1 MAWAPLALR
10 PGHAAPP
17 LRSPARLA
25 APSPLAIA
33 VGTWKPAGAPPT
45 HPRAG
50 PAPPLRSP
58 AGQIPLPRHRVA
70 PRPARVVQLRSL
82 YQVAALP
89 RSLRFPHRRVP
100 ITPSHISGRRTTASC
115 LGLSHLRFAGAPLGA
130 SGRSLRSLSAL
141 AVVRTQPLIVPPTTL
156 RYVGSTPFAALTL
169 AVHTTQAGNAPW
181 KHKHAAWA
189 RRKISTGIAG
199 LCTALRGSAWAAPA
213 GGVPPCAPAAARV
226 GPGRLHAHAPVPARS
241 SRYALHSLRL
251 TATLAPA
258 SLPARRVRR
267 LRIARLRSLRSGGP
281 AGFQ

>member
-1 MAWAPLALR
+1 MLGAVAWAPLTLR

-33 VGTWKPAGAPPT
+33 VGTWKPVGAPA
-45 HPRAG
+45 HPPPRRAG
-50 PAPPLRSP
+50 S
-58 AGQIPLPRHRVA
+58 
-70 PRPARVVQLRSL
+70 S
-82 YQVAALP
+82 AALP
-89 RSLRFPHRRVP
+89 RRPIHTATASLGCHAPRPCGTAPFALTGRSAPPLSPLPTPAGPHHTPAYLRPTHHRFLPRPQPPSLR
-100 ITPSHISGRRTTASC
+100 SA
-115 LGLSHLRFAGAPLGA
+115 ALGA

-199 LCTALRGSAWAAPA
+199 LCTALRGSAWAAPT
-213 GGVPPCAPAAARV
+213 GGVPPGVRPPPPGWGPV
-226 GPGRLHAHAPVPARS
+226 GYTLTPPSPLAPV
-241 SRYALHSLRL
+241 
-251 TATLAPA
+251 ATL
-258 SLPARRVRR
+258 ST
-267 LRIARLRSLRSGGP
+267 RS
-281 AGFQ
+281 A